1 MLRSAAWLRRRRHV
15 TVTTTA
21 STRVM
26 TATQTTSDMNSVDSL
41 LVDAATGWNLS
52 LILSNSSDASAAE
65 LLSPALES
73 SSAKHT
79 TFSCVWYLYSYQTLD
94 ITHYLILTDEH
105 IFYREKHYL
114 VLNIIIISFTVLFP
128 HLLSFLCLHATTA
141 DPGRARLQIA
151 FRCNSRHKVYKSHR
165 ISNKYQCQFVDN

>member
-73 SSAKHT
+73 SSAKHNILLCMVPV
-79 TFSCVWYLYSYQTLD
+79 FLSDIGYNTL
-94 ITHYLILTDEH
+94 
-105 IFYREKHYL
+105 
-114 VLNIIIISFTVLFP
+114 LNT
-128 HLLSFLCLHATTA
+128 
-141 DPGRARLQIA
+141 
-151 FRCNSRHKVYKSHR
+151 Y
-165 ISNKYQCQFVDN
+165 

>member
-73 SSAKHT
+73 SSAKHNILLCMVPV
-79 TFSCVWYLYSYQTLD
+79 FLSDIGYNTL
-94 ITHYLILTDEH
+94 
-105 IFYREKHYL
+105 
-114 VLNIIIISFTVLFP
+114 LNTYWWT
-128 HLLSFLCLHATTA
+128 HLLQRKTLPCSEYNNNFFYSSLPSPPVFPLSACDHSWSGQSQVAKC
-141 DPGRARLQIA
+141 I
-151 FRCNSRHKVYKSHR
+151 
-165 ISNKYQCQFVDN
+165 